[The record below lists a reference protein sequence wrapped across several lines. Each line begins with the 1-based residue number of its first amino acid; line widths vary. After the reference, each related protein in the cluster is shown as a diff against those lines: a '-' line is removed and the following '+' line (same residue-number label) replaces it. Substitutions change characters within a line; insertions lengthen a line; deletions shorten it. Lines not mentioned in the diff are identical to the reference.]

1 MTVGYACRSLNGHND
16 AASVPVLS
24 PDDQFCHSGSW
35 DMTMRQRDVYSGVSV
50 CILEEHTKEV
60 DNAAFFSDNSLN
72 PQQPRLSAPATSR
85 SSCATR
91 TMCAEAAEEVTM
103 STELESP
110 LFATID
116 AI

>member
-1 MTVGYACRSLNGHND
+1 MH
-16 AASVPVLS
+16 
-24 PDDQFCHSGSW
+24 QH
-35 DMTMRQRDVYSGVSV
+35 DVYSGVSV
-50 CILEEHTKEV
+50 CILEGHTKEV

-72 PQQPRLSAPATSR
+72 PQQPRLSAPAMLR

-91 TMCAEAAEEVTM
+91 TMCAEAAGAATM

-110 LFATID
+110 LFATVD